1 VPASTARST
10 VGPQRSR
17 RDRCPG
23 VFRPW
28 PADDGG
34 LVRLR
39 LIGGR
44 ISGTS
49 LAALGEVAGRYG
61 DGDVHLTKRANLQ
74 LRAMPT
80 AGDGLPDEVVEAIAR
95 TGLLPSRTHDLVR
108 NVMVSPQTGL
118 AGGCADLRPVAAELD
133 RMLCLDADLANLPG
147 RFLFVLDD
155 GRGDLAARTCDL
167 GLVALDESSAQ
178 LRVGPGWGP
187 VVPLADAP
195 CTLRDLARRFLAVRG
210 SGADAPWHV
219 DELAEPLVPAVDAD
233 ARALVESPALP
244 FGPVDGGSHVGVP
257 DGVLTPDLLARLAPH
272 AELVVTPWHGVL
284 VPDGPQD
291 EEDQ

>member
-1 VPASTARST
+1 VPSST
-10 VGPQRSR
+10 VHPQRSR

-28 PADDGG
+28 PAGDGG

-44 ISGTS
+44 VPGTS

-61 DGDVHLTKRANLQ
+61 DGDVHLTRRANLQ

-80 AGDGLPDEVVEAIAR
+80 DDDGLPTEVVEAIAA
-95 TGLLPSRTHDLVR
+95 TGLLPSRSHELVR

-118 AGGCADLRPVAAELD
+118 AGGRTDLRAVASELD
-133 RMLCLDADLANLPG
+133 RLLCAEESLASLPG

-155 GRGDLAARTCDL
+155 GRGDLVERSCDL
-167 GLVALDESSAQ
+167 GLVALDNTSAQ
-178 LRVGPGWGP
+178 LRVGEGRGP
-187 VVPLADAP
+187 VVPLDEAAGE
-195 CTLRDLARRFLAVRG
+195 LVELARRFLVVRG
-210 SGADAPWHV
+210 GGADAPWHV
-219 DELAEPLVPAVDAD
+219 DELAEPLAAAVDVD
-233 ARALVESPALP
+233 PRTPNGCPPLPHGVVEGGTHVAVPGGVLAPPALR
-244 FGPVDGGSHVGVP
+244 
-257 DGVLTPDLLARLAPH
+257 RLAPH

-284 VPDGPQD
+284 VPDG

>member
-1 VPASTARST
+1 MPSST
-10 VGPQRSR
+10 VHPQRSR

-28 PADDGG
+28 PAEDGG

-44 ISGTS
+44 LTGTS
-49 LAALGEVAGRYG
+49 LAALGEVAATYG
-61 DGDVHLTKRANLQ
+61 DGDVHLTRRANLQ

-80 AGDGLPDEVVEAIAR
+80 TDDVLPDEVVEAIAA
-95 TGLLPSRTHDLVR
+95 TGLLPSRTHELVR

-118 AGGCADLRPVAAELD
+118 AGGRTDLRPVATELD
-133 RMLCLDADLANLPG
+133 RLLCADPELARLPG

-155 GRGDLAARTCDL
+155 GRGDLVDRTCDL
-167 GLVALDESSAQ
+167 GLVVLDETSAQ
-178 LRVGPGWGP
+178 LRVGAAGVPSSLSTRRRPSCSSWPAGSSSYAATGPTRPG
-187 VVPLADAP
+187 
-195 CTLRDLARRFLAVRG
+195 T
-210 SGADAPWHV
+210 STSS
-219 DELAEPLVPAVDAD
+219 AEPLVPARRGGPAGAD
-233 ARALVESPALP
+233 SPARRCP
-244 FGPVDGGSHVGVP
+244 SGPSRAAP
-257 DGVLTPDLLARLAPH
+257 MSPYPTASSTPPRLQRLAPH

-284 VPDGPQD
+284 VPDG